1 MSAAGRFVFQ
11 NPVKS
16 GFVSFDMLP
25 LCTYLVHF
33 MQEFSANQKN
43 VVYPVIMRTGR
54 PTSQP
59 RTAFGQRLVEARQ
72 NAGLSQAE
80 LAEQVDVDRRVIA
93 HWERHSVTLRP
104 EQIAALCTALDMTAD
119 QLLGISTAKP
129 ARGGLRGKASKVF
142 AEVNEL
148 PRARQQHVLRVVEDL
163 LTAQKVAN

>member
-1 MSAAGRFVFQ
+1 
-11 NPVKS
+11 
-16 GFVSFDMLP
+16 
-25 LCTYLVHF
+25 

-43 VVYPVIMRTGR
+43 IVYPVSMRTGR

-59 RTAFGQRLVEARQ
+59 RTEFGQRLVDARR
-72 NAGLSQAE
+72 NAGVSQSE
-80 LAEQVDVDRRVIA
+80 LADLIGVDRRVVA

-104 EQIAALCTALDMTAD
+104 EQLAALCKFLKVPAD
-119 QLLGISTAKP
+119 QLLGIQPVRP
-129 ARGGLRGKASKVF
+129 ARGGLKGRASKVF